1 MDRIK
6 TDRAPN
12 AIGPYSQ
19 GTSFGNFIF
28 TSGQIAINP
37 KTGDLVIDD
46 FKAEVLQVLN
56 NINGVLESGGSDKNH
71 IIKLTVFLID
81 LKKFQIVNNLF
92 EEYFKNGYPSRSV
105 VEVSALPL
113 GVNIEIEAIGSLI

>member
-46 FKAEVLQVLN
+46 FKAEVLQVLD

-71 IIKLTVFLID
+71 IIFIFRTTK
-81 LKKFQIVNNLF
+81 
-92 EEYFKNGYPSRSV
+92 
-105 VEVSALPL
+105 
-113 GVNIEIEAIGSLI
+113 